1 MQFSSF
7 PNFYKMNISILLKN
21 RNVLFLSLVSLSL
34 LVSSCRSLKDEV
46 VYFQNAKNFE
56 TIVDTDTFTPKFK
69 VNDIVS
75 IYVSTY
81 DVEASRPFNLLKQ
94 SGNNSQFLD
103 YIIDTDGNIDFPV
116 LGKIKL
122 IGLTVEEA
130 KDLIKKKLSDGYLK
144 DPIVNMR
151 ILNFRISVLGEVRSP
166 GTYMVSGQRITIMEA
181 LGLAGD
187 LTIKG
192 RRDNI
197 LVVRDFN
204 GTKTYT
210 RVNLTNKEVFN
221 SPVYFLTQN
230 DVVYVEPNNSAM
242 SESKGDSRIGLILS
256 ISSFLISLAILTTR
270 F

>member
-1 MQFSSF
+1 MNIFYILNFRLSCFIKILAISLLFSSC
-7 PNFYKMNISILLKN
+7 K
-21 RNVLFLSLVSLSL
+21 
-34 LVSSCRSLKDEV
+34 SLKEEV

-75 IYVSTY
+75 IYISTF
-81 DVEASRPFNLLKQ
+81 DIMASRPFNLVRE
-94 SGNNSQFLD
+94 SGGSTNRVEYLD
-103 YIIDTDGNIDFPV
+103 YLVDSEGNIDFPV
-116 LGKIKL
+116 LGKVKL
-122 IGLTVEEA
+122 LGLTVEEA
-130 KDLIKKKLSDGYLK
+130 KELIKEKLSDGYLK

-151 ILNFRISVLGEVRSP
+151 ILNFRISVLGEVNRP
-166 GTYMVSGQRITIMEA
+166 GSYPISGERISIMEA

-197 LVVRDFN
+197 LIIRDFD

-210 RVNLTNKEVFN
+210 RINLTNNEVFN
-221 SPVYFLTQN
+221 SPVYYLTQN
-230 DVVYVEPNNSAM
+230 DVVYVEPNNSKV
-242 SESKGDSRIGLILS
+242 SSSVGDSRWGITLTITS
-256 ISSFLISLAILTTR
+256 VLISLAILFTR

>member
-1 MQFSSF
+1 MNSFYILNFRLSSVI
-7 PNFYKMNISILLKN
+7 KILTI
-21 RNVLFLSLVSLSL
+21 SL
-34 LVSSCRSLKDEV
+34 LLSSCGSLKEEV

-56 TIVDTDTFTPKFK
+56 TIVDTDTFAPKFK

-75 IYVSTY
+75 IYVSTF
-81 DVEASRPFNLLKQ
+81 DPEAAKPFNLMKQ
-94 SGNNSQFLD
+94 SSGNGNAQFLD
-103 YIIDTDGNIDFPV
+103 YLIDTDGNIDFPV
-116 LGKIKL
+116 LGKVKL
-122 IGLTVEEA
+122 LGLTVEDA
-130 KDLIKKKLSDGYLK
+130 KELIKEKLAEGYLK

-151 ILNFRISVLGEVRSP
+151 ILNFRITVLGEVRSP
-166 GTYMVSGQRITIMEA
+166 GTYPISGERITIMEA

-192 RRDNI
+192 KRDNI

-210 RVNLTNKEVFN
+210 RINLTNKEVFN

-230 DVVYVEPNNSAM
+230 DVIYVEQNHSGLTG
-242 SESKGDSRIGLILS
+242 SKGDSRIGIILS
-256 ISSFLISLAILTTR
+256 ISAFLVSVAILATR